1 MIVFAYE
8 NYEGDNGII
17 IADSMNKAEEIF
29 HEEYPEWKIVDNE
42 FDWYNGGAYLE
53 EMDGV
58 KNNKLYCC
66 FPW

>member
-17 IADSMNKAEEIF
+17 IANSMNKAEEIF
-29 HEEYPEWKIVDNE
+29 HEEYPEQKIVDNE
-42 FDWYNGGAYLE
+42 FDWWDGGTYLE
-53 EMDGV
+53 EMDYV
-58 KNNKLYCC
+58 ENNKLYCC

>member
-1 MIVFAYE
+1 MKIYAYE
-8 NYEGDNGII
+8 NHEGDKGII
-17 IADSMNKAEEIF
+17 IAKSFDEATEIF
-29 HEEYPEWKIVDNE
+29 HEEYPERKIVDNE
-42 FDWYNGGAYLE
+42 FDWCNGGAYLE